1 MAIVKKATS
10 DDFEKVFPL
19 LLDLA
24 SDGSAASSEDEARA
38 KWQKFFNTHW
48 NEKENYVGYLLLDE
62 TDSVPVGFI
71 GVLFSERKIHN
82 KIEYFCNLTSW
93 IVKKEYRSNSLS
105 LILPILNLINYTITD
120 FTASAVANKI
130 FKSFQFKELSI
141 KGFIVPPIPGNRF
154 IFYNKN
160 ISLLIDEPKIADYVS
175 HSDQTIYHDHLPY
188 NCHHILLRIGMD
200 YCYIIANR
208 VSRKKIP
215 FLRIHYVSNVDL
227 FIHYID
233 YIKIRLLF
241 SLRSLALFMDDII
254 VKGRTIP
261 FSFPVRHKQARIYR
275 SSSLTAFDIDSLYTE
290 LILLN
295 D

>member
-1 MAIVKKATS
+1 MAIVKKATPA
-10 DDFEKVFPL
+10 DFEKIFPL
-19 LLDLA
+19 LLDLVRA
-24 SDGSAASSEDEARA
+24 DSATSSEDEEKA

-48 NEKENYVGYLLLDE
+48 NEKENYVGYLLLNE
-62 TDSVPVGFI
+62 ANSEPVGFI
-71 GVLFSERKIHN
+71 GVLFSERLIHN

-93 IVKKEYRSNSLS
+93 IVKKEYRSNSLA
-105 LILPILNLINYTITD
+105 LILPIMNLKNYTITD
-120 FTASAVANKI
+120 FTASDVASKI
-130 FKSFQFKELSI
+130 FKSFHFKDLSI
-141 KGFIVPPIPGNRF
+141 KGFIVPPIPGKKFNF
-154 IFYNKN
+154 FNKN
-160 ISLLIDEPKIADYVS
+160 ISLLIDEPEIADYVS
-175 HSDQTIYHDHLPY
+175 HSDQKIYHNHLPY

-208 VSRKKIP
+208 VSRIKIP

-227 FIHYID
+227 FIRYID

-241 SLRSLALFMDDII
+241 SFKSLALFMDDII

-261 FSFPVRHKQARIYR
+261 FSLSVRHKQARIYR